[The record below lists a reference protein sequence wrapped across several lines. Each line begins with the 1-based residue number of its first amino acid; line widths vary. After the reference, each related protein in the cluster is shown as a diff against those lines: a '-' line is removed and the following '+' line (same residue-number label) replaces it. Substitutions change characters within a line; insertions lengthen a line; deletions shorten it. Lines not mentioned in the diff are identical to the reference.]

1 MRKIVARSARYAA
14 YGAGALVVLCAAAA
28 LVLPVFLDTPAV
40 ERELQA
46 KLSQAVQGSVA
57 WEKLSLRLLPT
68 PRGALS
74 GFRAEF
80 PGVASVLAE
89 DVDVH
94 LRLAPLFHGR
104 AEIASLS
111 LSKPVIRVE
120 IAPAPPAKGDADA
133 QPDPFDAYRSAV
145 EAIRAFAP
153 EAEVD
158 VENADLDIRIAGMP
172 PLRVRGLEAHA
183 STASKG
189 LKLDLSAA
197 GESWSRLKLS
207 ASVDFADLSG
217 AAQLDVAGLKAQP
230 WLDRLL
236 DGSPVGVALPAAS
249 VRAGARTDGKSS
261 LEGDVDV
268 RAGSVEILRAA
279 ERVQLPDVA
288 LAGKVGLTGKEI
300 SLQLSSARLGAVRLA
315 GGSFRYSLKDGY
327 TSGVSQFD
335 LDLAQ
340 VMDGVRRLMPEN
352 ARGALARL
360 PITGRA
366 QGRATFNLEDSSW
379 GALIEVRESDS
390 SIGIEGLP
398 GPVRIASGSANV
410 TADAVKIDRAAVSM
424 LDSRTVAS
432 AIVDYGGR
440 LRIEGA
446 ASEGSVGENTLAW
459 VWKTA
464 KLPPRLAL
472 KTPVRIDVQRAA
484 WRDKQLSLAATALF
498 DAGPSVAVDL
508 GWTSGSLDL
517 RRAAIKD
524 ARSDAQ
530 IALRTKATLLEGK
543 FSGSLGSSTIAALLK
558 DVKVPSGGASGDLA
572 FRFDLRNPERFSAK
586 GSLKGEAVD
595 LSWLL
600 DRPVIVER
608 VELDA
613 DGQKLRVRR
622 AEVNWADQR
631 LAMRGELAR
640 AADGA
645 PIIDAQLESPG
656 VLVDALLQRSG
667 EKQAPAAE
675 EKRPAD
681 EAVWKQWPLPVRG
694 RIALRTDFI
703 QYGERKAAPV
713 AAVLV
718 LEERRAS
725 LELQQ
730 VQLCGISLPLTVEAT
745 PKGLSIAGRI
755 IARKQQLEETAR
767 CLTEQGLQIS
777 GEFDLSADLRTQGR
791 LHELLPNLQGTVSAQ
806 AREGNVMKFALL
818 GNILSMKG
826 VSDLLKEGAP
836 KADSAGFPYRSLS
849 AKGRFA
855 GGRFI
860 VDESGFDSSA
870 FGLAANGWISL
881 VDYDS
886 KLTVLVAPF
895 ARVDRLARKVP
906 ILGYIAGGALTS
918 IPVGVSGDI
927 RDPRVVP
934 LGPEAVGSELIGI
947 FARTLKLPGELIP
960 KIEAPE
966 SR

>member
-1 MRKIVARSARYAA
+1 MVISRLVVIGVLRTDGSEESISLHSEAAGRIIPADARSSSVPLVVPVMRKIVARSARYAA

-230 WLDRLL
+230 WLDWLL
-236 DGSPVGVALPAAS
+236 DGLPVGVALPAAS
-249 VRAGARTDGKSS
+249 VRAGARTDGKSR
-261 LEGDVDV
+261 LEGDVDL

-398 GPVRIASGSANV
+398 GPVMVKRFGNPAVATPRYVRGPAAHFSRSVLPVLPRMSMLSKAPVMASNPVANTRLSSSYSASRVWRPWGVIASMGARRRSTRV
-410 TADAVKIDRAAVSM
+410 TLSRLKVS
-424 LDSRTVAS
+424 
-432 AIVDYGGR
+432 
-440 LRIEGA
+440 
-446 ASEGSVGENTLAW
+446 
-459 VWKTA
+459 
-464 KLPPRLAL
+464 
-472 KTPVRIDVQRAA
+472 
-484 WRDKQLSLAATALF
+484 
-498 DAGPSVAVDL
+498 
-508 GWTSGSLDL
+508 
-517 RRAAIKD
+517 
-524 ARSDAQ
+524 
-530 IALRTKATLLEGK
+530 
-543 FSGSLGSSTIAALLK
+543 
-558 DVKVPSGGASGDLA
+558 
-572 FRFDLRNPERFSAK
+572 
-586 GSLKGEAVD
+586 
-595 LSWLL
+595 
-600 DRPVIVER
+600 
-608 VELDA
+608 
-613 DGQKLRVRR
+613 
-622 AEVNWADQR
+622 
-631 LAMRGELAR
+631 
-640 AADGA
+640 
-645 PIIDAQLESPG
+645 
-656 VLVDALLQRSG
+656 
-667 EKQAPAAE
+667 
-675 EKRPAD
+675 
-681 EAVWKQWPLPVRG
+681 
-694 RIALRTDFI
+694 
-703 QYGERKAAPV
+703 
-713 AAVLV
+713 
-718 LEERRAS
+718 
-725 LELQQ
+725 
-730 VQLCGISLPLTVEAT
+730 
-745 PKGLSIAGRI
+745 
-755 IARKQQLEETAR
+755 
-767 CLTEQGLQIS
+767 
-777 GEFDLSADLRTQGR
+777 
-791 LHELLPNLQGTVSAQ
+791 
-806 AREGNVMKFALL
+806 
-818 GNILSMKG
+818 
-826 VSDLLKEGAP
+826 
-836 KADSAGFPYRSLS
+836 
-849 AKGRFA
+849 
-855 GGRFI
+855 
-860 VDESGFDSSA
+860 
-870 FGLAANGWISL
+870 
-881 VDYDS
+881 
-886 KLTVLVAPF
+886 
-895 ARVDRLARKVP
+895 
-906 ILGYIAGGALTS
+906 
-918 IPVGVSGDI
+918 
-927 RDPRVVP
+927 
-934 LGPEAVGSELIGI
+934 
-947 FARTLKLPGELIP
+947 
-960 KIEAPE
+960 
-966 SR
+966 